1 MRIIGLT
8 DLHDRIL
15 NFDKLLRYKPDVI
28 LISGDLATRNVARS
42 VNPDNSCDI
51 VHEEDTRIIDF
62 LKNLNEKVKVFLI
75 PGNWENSDVKEK
87 MNESGLNIDEKFVKF
102 DETIFIG
109 LGGSN
114 KTPIC
119 SPNEYSEDEI
129 YERFIKI
136 LKDEKIDVKNNF
148 ILVSHAPPKDTM
160 ADRCDAGN
168 VGSSAVRK
176 IIEEFKPIL
185 CACGHVH
192 ESRCIDKI
200 GDSLIV
206 NPSSTGFFIY
216 DTKSKNLEIHD
227 L

>member
-8 DLHDRIL
+8 DLHDRII

-28 LISGDLATRNVARS
+28 LLSGDIIHKG
-42 VNPDNSCDI
+42 DF
-51 VHEEDTRIIDF
+51 RIIDY
-62 LKNLNEKVKVFLI
+62 LMNLNNRVKIFLI
-75 PGNWENSDVKEK
+75 PGNWETEEIKQI
-87 MNESGLNIDEKFVKF
+87 MNDSGLNIDEKTVKF
-102 DETIFIG
+102 EDTIFMG

-114 KTPIC
+114 ITPIC

-129 YERFIKI
+129 YDRFIKV
-136 LKDEKIDVKNNF
+136 LKNEKIDIKNNF
-148 ILVSHAPPKDTM
+148 IMVSHVPPKDTM

-176 IIEEFKPIL
+176 IIEEFKPVL

-200 GDSLIV
+200 GNTLIV

-216 DTKSKNLEIHD
+216 DTKTKNLEIHD